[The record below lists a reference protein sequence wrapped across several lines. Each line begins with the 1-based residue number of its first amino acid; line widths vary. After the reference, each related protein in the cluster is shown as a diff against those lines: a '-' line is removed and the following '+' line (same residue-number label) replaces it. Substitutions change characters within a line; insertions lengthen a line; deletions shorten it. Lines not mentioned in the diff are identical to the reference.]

1 MLSMSRGTIAGEKLT
16 KKKESVTH
24 SLSFFE
30 VGTIGLEPMTS
41 AM

>member
-1 MLSMSRGTIAGEKLT
+1 MLPMSRGSIAGEKLT
-16 KKKESVTH
+16 KKERECDT
-24 SLSFFE
+24 LSFFE